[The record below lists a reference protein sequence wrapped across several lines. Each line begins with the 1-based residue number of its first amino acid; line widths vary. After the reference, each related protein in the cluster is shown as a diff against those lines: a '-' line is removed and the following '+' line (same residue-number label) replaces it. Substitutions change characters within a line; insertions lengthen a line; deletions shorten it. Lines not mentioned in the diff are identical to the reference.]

1 MTEFLYLLT
10 LLLPLAT
17 VLLVFGFKYGSAAYQ
32 ARARVASDTA
42 YRELAQSAV
51 NVQSQT
57 ASSLAAMQTELT
69 QITTRLAAVVKILQE
84 VE

>member
-1 MTEFLYLLT
+1 MPEYLYLLT
-10 LLLPLAT
+10 ILLPLAT
-17 VLLVFGFKYGSAAYQ
+17 ILLIFGFKYGSAAYQ
-32 ARARVASDTA
+32 ARSRSANDTV

-57 ASSLAAMQTELT
+57 ASSLAAMQ
-69 QITTRLAAVVKILQE
+69 ITTRLAAVVKILQE

>member
-1 MTEFLYLLT
+1 MRETLYLLT
-10 LLLPLAT
+10 ILLPLVT
-17 VLLVFGFKYGSAAYQ
+17 LLLIFGFKYGSAAYQ
-32 ARARVASDTA
+32 SRARVASDTA

>member
-1 MTEFLYLLT
+1 MRESLYLLT
-10 LLLPLAT
+10 ILLPLAT
-17 VLLVFGFKYGSAAYQ
+17 VLLIFGLKYGSAAYQ
-32 ARARVASDTA
+32 ARARLASDTA

-57 ASSLAAMQTELT
+57 ASSLTAMQAELT

>member
-1 MTEFLYLLT
+1 MTAFLYLLT
-10 LLLPLAT
+10 ILLPLVT
-17 VLLVFGFKYGSAAYQ
+17 LLLIFGFKYGSAAYQ
-32 ARARVASDTA
+32 ARARAANDTA

-57 ASSLAAMQTELT
+57 ASSLTAMQAELT

>member
-1 MTEFLYLLT
+1 MPEYLYLLT

-17 VLLVFGFKYGSAAYQ
+17 LLLIFGFKYGSAAYQ
-32 ARARVASDTA
+32 ARARSANDTA
-42 YRELAQSAV
+42 YRELAQSVATA
-51 NVQSQT
+51 QSQT
-57 ASSLAAMQTELT
+57 ASSLATMQAELM

>member
-1 MTEFLYLLT
+1 MPEYLYLLT

-17 VLLVFGFKYGSAAYQ
+17 ILLIFGFKYGSAAYQ
-32 ARARVASDTA
+32 ARARSANDTA
-42 YRELAQSAV
+42 YRELAQSVAIA
-51 NVQSQT
+51 QSQT
-57 ASSLAAMQTELT
+57 ASSLVAMQTELT

>member
-1 MTEFLYLLT
+1 MPEYLYLLT
-10 LLLPLAT
+10 ILLPLAT
-17 VLLVFGFKYGSAAYQ
+17 VLLIFGFKYGSAAYQ

-42 YRELAQSAV
+42 YRELAQSTV
-51 NVQSQT
+51 NAQAQT
-57 ASSLAAMQTELT
+57 ASSLAVMQAELT

>member
-1 MTEFLYLLT
+1 MRETLYLLT
-10 LLLPLAT
+10 LLLPLGT
-17 VLLVFGFKYGSAAYQ
+17 VLLIFGFKYSSAAYQ

-51 NVQSQT
+51 NAQSQT